1 MDKIAIISD
10 VHGNLIA
17 LKEVLKDIKKQGIE
31 HIYCLGDLVAKGAE
45 PKECVELIKK
55 NCEVVIKGNCD
66 DVVAQNN
73 ETLEHKWNRKQIGEE
88 NAQYLNNLPLSYDF
102 LLSGLKV
109 RLIHASPNSIYESI
123 NYYDIEESLNDSI
136 KSMFKFK
143 DGYKPDIV
151 IFGHIHSP
159 FVYRLDKK
167 MLLNPGSVSNGCDIV
182 KDEKHTY
189 NLSSYMILE
198 GYLNS
203 KQKGVISYEI
213 VKIPYDYIKEVENL
227 KNSYMPNKKFAIN
240 ELETGVYKKR

>member
-1 MDKIAIISD
+1 MISEKD
-10 VHGNLIA
+10 RKEQ
-17 LKEVLKDIKKQGIE
+17 LKAIKKE
-31 HIYCLGDLVAKGAE
+31 NARRYREYNRNKNKKVAKNAN
-45 PKECVELIKK
+45 PLQSLMSSV
-55 NCEVVIKGNCD
+55 D
-66 DVVAQNN
+66 DLQ
-73 ETLEHKWNRKQIGEE
+73 KQIGEE
-88 NAQYLNNLPLSYDF
+88 NAQYLNNLSLSYDF

-136 KSMFKFK
+136 KAMFKFG
-143 DGYKPDIV
+143 DGYNPDIV

-182 KDEKHTY
+182 KDEKNTY

-198 GYLNS
+198 GNLNS

-213 VKIPYDYIKEVENL
+213 VKIPYDYIKEVENF
-227 KNSYMPNKKFAIN
+227 KNSDMPNKKFAIN